1 MNTITDNNAN
11 QNGTN
16 ERQEILLDA
25 QQKEMMHSTNTA
37 VDEMLKSSKVL
48 AIMMLA
54 PELNQPIALMLMR
67 KWGTKEYYM
76 SDCATDFMRT
86 PNPYIS
92 LVLFANKKYPGIGIA
107 NIGLQPQEGC
117 LEEAVR
123 AMKRAV
129 NKTKL

>member
-16 ERQEILLDA
+16 ERAEVLLDA
-25 QQKEMMHSTNTA
+25 QQEEMMHSTNTA

-54 PELNQPIALMLMR
+54 PELDHPIVLMLMR

-76 SDCATDFMRT
+76 SNCATDFMRT
-86 PNPYIS
+86 PNPFIS
-92 LVLFANKKYPGIGIA
+92 LVHFANKKYPGIGIA
-107 NIGLQPQEGC
+107 NIGLEPQERC
-117 LEEAVR
+117 PKEVVR
-123 AMKRAV
+123 AMKHAV
-129 NKTKL
+129 NITKL